1 MLQHLT
7 LFATIVDF
15 DCDEALEYCTSRVF
29 RVVLNYEPDC
39 RPRFG

>member
-7 LFATIVDF
+7 LFATVADF
-15 DCDEALEYCTSRVF
+15 DYDETLENCISRVF
-29 RVVLNYEPDC
+29 RVVLNYETDC